1 MVGDNKKNF
10 FYLHDKNLFKIFW
23 WVTSA
28 FLAIAFVAFIVM
40 YGGMIYD
47 NFADG
52 DDIESVFPAFESIVG
67 ILLIALFVV
76 FIAFLTVFIFNYVS
90 NAAQYAEENESEKVM
105 CPLNEDGLRHEA
117 DIYAM
122 IKTIAKPE
130 PGTNNLNRANTVH
143 FLRTLKAMG
152 LIDKNENSKILMLWV
167 QQVTGYDEKS
177 FSAFSQAM
185 TKQKDN
191 PALVAEYRK
200 QLEHIL
206 AD

>member
-47 NFADG
+47 HFADG
-52 DDIESVFPAFESIVG
+52 DDIESICPAFESIVG

-90 NAAQYAEENESEKVM
+90 NAARYAEENETEKEM
-105 CPLNEDGLRHEA
+105 CPLSDIGVRYEA
-117 DIYAM
+117 GICAM
-122 IKTIAKPE
+122 LKTIAKPE

-143 FLRTLKAMG
+143 FLRTLKSMG
-152 LIDKNENSKILMLWV
+152 LIDQNENSKILMLWV

>member
-47 NFADG
+47 HFADG
-52 DDIESVFPAFESIVG
+52 DDIDSICPAFESIVG

-90 NAAQYAEENESEKVM
+90 NAARYAEENETEKEM
-105 CPLNEDGLRHEA
+105 CPLSDIGVRYEA
-117 DIYAM
+117 GICAM
-122 IKTIAKPE
+122 LKTIAKPE

-143 FLRTLKAMG
+143 FLRTLKSMG
-152 LIDKNENSKILMLWV
+152 LIDQNENSKILMLWV

>member
-1 MVGDNKKNF
+1 MKDNKKDF
-10 FYLHDKNLFKIFW
+10 FYLHDKKLFKIFW
-23 WVTSA
+23 WVSSA
-28 FLAIAFVAFIVM
+28 FFAIAFVTVIVM
-40 YGGMIYD
+40 YGSMIYD
-47 NFADG
+47 HFADG
-52 DDIESVFPAFESIVG
+52 DNIESIFPALESIVR
-67 ILLIALFVV
+67 ILLIALFIV

-90 NAAQYAEENESEKVM
+90 NAARYAEEYETEKEM
-105 CPLNEDGLRHEA
+105 CPLSDIGVRYEA
-117 DIYAM
+117 GICAM
-122 IKTIAKPE
+122 LKTIAKPE

-143 FLRTLKAMG
+143 FLRTLKSMG
-152 LIDKNENSKILMLWV
+152 LIDQNENSKILMLWV

>member
-1 MVGDNKKNF
+1 MKDNKKDF
-10 FYLHDKNLFKIFW
+10 FYLHDKKLFKIFW
-23 WVTSA
+23 WVSSA
-28 FLAIAFVAFIVM
+28 FFAIAFVAFIVM

-143 FLRTLKAMG
+143 FLRTLKSMG
-152 LIDKNENSKILMLWV
+152 LINKNENSKILMLWV